1 MFLPFGWR
9 NFDEIG
15 SVGILGV
22 GGEGEKIVGQFVE
35 ICS

>member
-15 SVGILGV
+15 SGHFGCR
-22 GGEGEKIVGQFVE
+22 GEGEKIVGQFVE